1 MTRPRVYRTRRRQV
15 RHVLGIA
22 GLIFLCLL
30 AGVGVVTVA
39 FGFALMGGW
48 R

>member
-1 MTRPRVYRTRRRQV
+1 MIMGVYRARRHRI
-15 RHVLGIA
+15 RHGLAIA

-39 FGFALMGGW
+39 FGFALMGGF